1 MGPPVPSDYPEFDP
15 ILVKCISY
23 LQVGG
28 KESRK
33 HLKELINDLVKGD
46 EKPDTPQ
53 TSRGSSPNVIAQPG
67 KVDKRK
73 GGQLDKDA
81 VKKARLEQTA
91 TSHDHVLP
99 RFTNKPGILT
109 EPCSVC
115 EKNTSSSKDQLIEC
129 NDCHQGYHQQC
140 HDPPIS
146 DSVIQERQADTRFV
160 WQCKQCLAMVTKIST
175 NKKSEPKQKEK
186 NPDSHVPFKRQD
198 KLQNI
203 KSTSSSRE
211 GSPSLTGWGSLM
223 GTKDETKSERES
235 EREKRDSK
243 RKKEKKLQ
251 QIDMFGNNDSD
262 NSSSGTHSKKKKE
275 VNPSAIKALKDKT
288 SRKKDEEKAK
298 KSIKSK
304 EKEADD
310 AHKKLHSMKKKSA
323 EKAKLKAAAKR
334 V

>member
-15 ILVKCISY
+15 ILVKCVSF

-28 KESRK
+28 KESRRS
-33 HLKELINDLVKGD
+33 LKELINELVKGD
-46 EKPDTPQ
+46 EKSDTPHS
-53 TSRGSSPNVIAQPG
+53 SRGSSPNVMAQT

-81 VKKARLEQTA
+81 VKKARLEA
-91 TSHDHVLP
+91 TGESAALP

-109 EPCSVC
+109 EPCCVC
-115 EKNTSSSKDQLIEC
+115 DKSTNAPKDQLIDC
-129 NDCHQGYHQQC
+129 NDCHLSYHQLC
-140 HDPPIS
+140 HDPPIP
-146 DSVIQERQADTRFV
+146 DSVIQERQSDPRSI
-160 WQCKQCLAMVTKIST
+160 WQCKSCQSSVPKITTK
-175 NKKSEPKQKEK
+175 KKSENQQKEK
-186 NPDSHVPFKRQD
+186 NPSAEPFKRQD

-223 GTKDETKSERES
+223 GKES
-235 EREKRDSK
+235 ESDKSK

-251 QIDMFGNNDSD
+251 QIDMFGQANDSD
-262 NSSSGTHSKKKKE
+262 NASSAGGSQSKKKKE

-288 SRKKDEEKAK
+288 SRKKEEEKGK
-298 KSIKSK
+298 KSLKSK
-304 EKEADD
+304 EKEEAD